1 MYMRTVL
8 VTGATKG
15 IGLAVTRFLLEEY
28 KVRVI
33 ALSRSRTPEIE
44 ELYKKHEG
52 SLHIAACDIADE
64 QSLTSTIQSY
74 IEQLG
79 SIDALVLNA
88 GSIEPIARIA
98 DPNVPLAS
106 WRSSLEVNVLSLV
119 VALKAAAP
127 ALRKSVGGGRVVF
140 VSSGA
145 AIKGT
150 PGWGA
155 YNAAKAAMN
164 SICRTFAEEE
174 PSIVSVA
181 VRPGVVDTEM
191 QRVIREKGVGH
202 MTEKGHQQFVQ
213 LQADGKLVRPE
224 QPGHVIAGLALE
236 APHELSG
243 QFVSWDADEVKAFRK
258 D

>member
-1 MYMRTVL
+1 M
-8 VTGATKG
+8 G
-15 IGLAVTRFLLEEY
+15 IYF
-28 KVRVI
+28 
-33 ALSRSRTPEIE
+33 S
-44 ELYKKHEG
+44 
-52 SLHIAACDIADE
+52 ADE

-74 IEQLG
+74 VEQLG
-79 SIDALVLNA
+79 INALVLNA

-164 SICRTFAEEE
+164 SICR
-174 PSIVSVA
+174 
-181 VRPGVVDTEM
+181 
-191 QRVIREKGVGH
+191 
-202 MTEKGHQQFVQ
+202 
-213 LQADGKLVRPE
+213 
-224 QPGHVIAGLALE
+224 
-236 APHELSG
+236 
-243 QFVSWDADEVKAFRK
+243 
-258 D
+258 

>member
-1 MYMRTVL
+1 MTDL
-8 VTGATKG
+8 V
-15 IGLAVTRFLLEEY
+15 IYF
-28 KVRVI
+28 
-33 ALSRSRTPEIE
+33 S
-44 ELYKKHEG
+44 
-52 SLHIAACDIADE
+52 ADE

-98 DPNVPLAS
+98 DTNVPLAS

-164 SICRTFAEEE
+164 SICR
-174 PSIVSVA
+174 
-181 VRPGVVDTEM
+181 
-191 QRVIREKGVGH
+191 
-202 MTEKGHQQFVQ
+202 
-213 LQADGKLVRPE
+213 
-224 QPGHVIAGLALE
+224 
-236 APHELSG
+236 
-243 QFVSWDADEVKAFRK
+243 
-258 D
+258 